1 MEGKIT
7 ERKDEINRKLTR
19 EGSWINA
26 IFSEYN
32 LDAKERQHIL
42 RSVINDIKIEERK
55 EKKMRP

>member
-1 MEGKIT
+1 MT